1 MKNPATIIIS
11 LILLLLAIIFAV
23 QNSGA
28 VDITIY
34 FWEVSISLAII
45 LFSTLFIGIII
56 GIFLLIPTILK
67 LRRRVARLSRI
78 KRI

>member
-11 LILLLLAIIFAV
+11 MILLLFAIIFAV
-23 QNSGA
+23 QNYGA
-28 VDITIY
+28 IEIKLY
-34 FWEVSISLAII
+34 FWEVSVSLAII

-56 GIFLLIPTILK
+56 GVFLLIPTILK
-67 LRRRVARLSRI
+67 LRKRIARLSRI